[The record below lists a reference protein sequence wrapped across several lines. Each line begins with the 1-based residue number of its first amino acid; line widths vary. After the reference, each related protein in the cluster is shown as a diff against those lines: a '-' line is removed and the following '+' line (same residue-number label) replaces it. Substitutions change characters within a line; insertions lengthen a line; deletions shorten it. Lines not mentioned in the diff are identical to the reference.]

1 MIESKRKNLVCTLE
15 VLLLVLLTFSPVI
28 PQIVVIALALLLLLI
43 AFGKVL
49 KKDAGLPVDKT
60 FLIAMICFGFPV
72 AFDIFNTLNGQP
84 YSLVNLM
91 YPCYFACG
99 YFVAKKYDKD
109 EFYIVLERISF
120 AFAILSLIGMSVYF
134 INPSLIYSFPSY
146 VMKDNTHRTI
156 FFFNYLFDGNWMAV
170 RNSGVA
176 WEPGAFQIL
185 LNVAFQI
192 AIQKYSGK
200 KLFGRFCLY
209 SVAVVLTRST
219 IGYVVLAI
227 NLFSLVKKHR
237 KYLRMVIVVGLICSA
252 FIASELIYQLQY
264 KLWGSMAF
272 SARFEP
278 MINAIRCSWYRPFG
292 LGSTGYDAVYEA
304 ERLGSF
310 DCYTQILLRFGYP
323 LLFYVIGRLSKIFRK
338 DNKYIAIILI
348 VSFLSEPVW
357 GHVLLTTLYY
367 LEDKKPLRV
376 SNGEE
381 KFST

>member
-1 MIESKRKNLVCTLE
+1 MIRSKRRNLVCTLE

-28 PQIVVIALALLLLLI
+28 PQIIDIALTLLLLLI
-43 AFGKVL
+43 AFGKFL
-49 KKDAGLPVDKT
+49 KKDEELPVDKT
-60 FLIAMICFGFPV
+60 FLIAMICFGFPMV
-72 AFDIFNTLNGQP
+72 LDIFNTLNGQP

-109 EFYIVLERISF
+109 EFYIILERITF
-120 AFAILSLIGMSVYF
+120 AFAILSLVGMSVYF

-146 VMKDNTHRTI
+146 VMNDNTHRTI
-156 FFFNYLFDGNWMAV
+156 FFFNYLFDGNWMAI

-185 LNVAFQI
+185 LNIVFQI

-200 KLFGRFCLY
+200 KLFGRVCLY

-237 KYLRMVIVVGLICSA
+237 KYLRMVIAIALICSA
-252 FIASELIYQLQY
+252 FIVSELIYQLQY

-272 SARFEP
+272 SARYEP
-278 MINAIRCSWYRPFG
+278 MINAIRYSWYRPFG
-292 LGSTGYDAVYEA
+292 LGSTGYDAVYETA
-304 ERLGSF
+304 KLGSF

-323 LLFYVIGRLSKIFRK
+323 LLFYVFGRLSKIFRK

-348 VSFLSEPVW
+348 VSFFSEPIW
-357 GHVLLTTLYY
+357 GGVLMTTIYF
-367 LEDKKPLRV
+367 LENKTNTGVENAPAR
-376 SNGEE
+376 SNL
-381 KFST
+381 